1 MSAFRNRPLGIM
13 LQVFMLQILLA
24 EYLEMVRH
32 EWSTNA
38 ELL

>member
-1 MSAFRNRPLGIM
+1 MSAFRNRPFGII
-13 LQVFMLQILLA
+13 LQVFMQILLA